1 MNAFLLMIPLFLIR
15 FGLLGLLNKEALS
28 RAAFF
33 APQRGAEKPAGLIY
47 QITNI
52 FLLLYP
58 LFLKTGTAQPQ
69 LTLGLVLYGM
79 GIAVLVASTAA
90 FAKPAETGINTKGI
104 YRFSRNPMY
113 IGYFLYF
120 LGCAVLAHSTVM
132 YIILLIFQVSA
143 HFVILSEERWCLKE
157 FGEEY
162 QNYMEKVRRYL

>member
-1 MNAFLLMIPLFLIR
+1 MNAFLLMIPLFLVR
-15 FGLLGLLNKEALS
+15 FGLLGLLNKEALG

-33 APQRGAEKPAGLIY
+33 APRQGAEKPAGLIY
-47 QITNI
+47 QVTNI

-58 LFLKTGTAQPQ
+58 LFLKIGTTQPQ
-69 LTLGLVLYGM
+69 LTLGLVFYGA
-79 GIAVLVASTAA
+79 GIAMLALSTVA
-90 FAKPAETGINTKGI
+90 FAKPAENGIHTKGI

-143 HFVILSEERWCLKE
+143 HFVILSEERWCIKQ

-162 QNYMEKVRRYL
+162 RDYMEKVRRYL